1 MPESIDCGY
10 SKYPR
15 TMPLDFASKLP
26 MAKLLLAILSLS
38 IVGGAQAQNALPA
51 ASPVE
56 PQPAIAA
63 PDRVSPEQ
71 LPGGKVSLMRGVLKR
86 VDPVHDQL
94 LIHAFGGGDVR
105 IAFDPRT
112 QFFLENA
119 QQRLSSIPAGS
130 VVSIDTVIEGGKLF
144 ARSVRTG
151 TSTAV
156 ELSSQVVRYDPTRSQ
171 LILRDPASPQNV
183 TVRINPSTTVINRG
197 QPASPQALA
206 DGMLVQ
212 VWFSPVQKAASR
224 VEILAEPGN
233 SFTFEGRVIAV
244 DLRARVLGL
253 SNDTDHSFREI
264 AIGSLDASSL
274 SYLREGAEVNIQ
286 AEFDGEHY
294 NARAVAPVSHTP

>member
-1 MPESIDCGY
+1 
-10 SKYPR
+10 
-15 TMPLDFASKLP
+15 
-26 MAKLLLAILSLS
+26 MAKLLSAILSVS
-38 IVGGAQAQNALPA
+38 IVGCMQAQNAVPA

-56 PQPAIAA
+56 PQPPIAVSDGVSL
-63 PDRVSPEQ
+63 DRISAEQ

-86 VDPVHDQL
+86 IDPVHDQL

-119 QQRLSSIPAGS
+119 QQHLSSIPAGS

-171 LILRDPASPQNV
+171 LILRDPASPQSV
-183 TVRINPSTTVINRG
+183 SLRITPSTTVVNRG
-197 QPASPQALA
+197 QPASPQALSE
-206 DGMLVQ
+206 GMLVQ
-212 VWFSPVQKAASR
+212 VWFSPVQKAATR

-264 AIGSLDASSL
+264 AIGSLDATSL

-286 AEFDGEHY
+286 AEFDGAHY

>member
-1 MPESIDCGY
+1 
-10 SKYPR
+10 
-15 TMPLDFASKLP
+15 
-26 MAKLLLAILSLS
+26 MAKLLWAILSVS
-38 IVGGAQAQNALPA
+38 IVGCMQAQNALPA
-51 ASPVE
+51 ASPAE
-56 PQPAIAA
+56 PQPPIAA
-63 PDRVSPEQ
+63 SDRVSPEQ

-130 VVSIDTVIEGGKLF
+130 ILSIDTVIEGGKLF

-151 TSTAV
+151 ASTAV

-183 TVRINPSTTVINRG
+183 ALRISPNTTVVNRG
-197 QPASPQALA
+197 RPASPQALSE
-206 DGMLVQ
+206 GMLVQ

-264 AIGSLDASSL
+264 AIGSLDATSL
-274 SYLREGAEVNIQ
+274 SYLREGAEVSIQ
-286 AEFDGEHY
+286 AEFDGAHY
-294 NARAVAPVSHTP
+294 NARAVEFVSHTP